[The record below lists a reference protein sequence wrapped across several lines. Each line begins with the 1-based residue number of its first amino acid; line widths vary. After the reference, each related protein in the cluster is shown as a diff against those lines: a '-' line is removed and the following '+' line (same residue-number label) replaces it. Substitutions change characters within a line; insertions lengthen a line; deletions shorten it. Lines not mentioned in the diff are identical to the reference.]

1 MKGMS
6 YIMATR
12 VPKVITNKND
22 IDYLLNLKEEDITL
36 SKVTTVSRSYGLTS
50 FCGCMIPRFSAMS
63 IIL

>member
-22 IDYLLNLKEEDITL
+22 IDYLLNLKM
-36 SKVTTVSRSYGLTS
+36 KK
-50 FCGCMIPRFSAMS
+50 
-63 IIL
+63 ILH